1 MQNTYPHPEWKRL
14 FEKIGNIIQ
23 EGNHEKTF
31 TYKELNELAGIN
43 IKSSRGR
50 QQFERFNKECRSVL
64 NVHWEN
70 ERNVGYRI
78 VEASEHAKCAV
89 KRAKKARKQ
98 MKKGKYILEATQ
110 LEKLTEEQKKI
121 NLTMISIFGALNQ
134 QLEIQNKGLYRIA
147 AAIESP
153 KMIDHKIIDST
164 LEIFN
169 KKEKH

>member
-14 FEKIGNIIQ
+14 FNGINKIIQ
-23 EGNHEKTF
+23 EGNHEKHF
-31 TYKELNELAGIN
+31 TYKELNEISGIN
-43 IKSSRGR
+43 ITSPRGR
-50 QQFERFNKECRSVL
+50 QQFERFNEECRSVL
-64 NVHWEN
+64 NIHWEN

-78 VEASEHAKCAV
+78 VEASEHAKYAV
-89 KRAKKARKQ
+89 NRAKKAKKQ

-121 NLTMISIFGALNQ
+121 NLTMISIFGALSQ
-134 QLEIQNKGLYRIA
+134 QLETQNKGLYKIA

-164 LEIFN
+164 LEMFN